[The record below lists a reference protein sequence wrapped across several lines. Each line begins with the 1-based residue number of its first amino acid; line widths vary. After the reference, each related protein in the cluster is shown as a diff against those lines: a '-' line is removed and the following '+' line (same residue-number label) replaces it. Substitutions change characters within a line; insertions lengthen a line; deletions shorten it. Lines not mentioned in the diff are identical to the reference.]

1 MINKAKQAVTE
12 LEARIIALREGREEV
27 LAEESKTRGSICHQ
41 GELLQQLEIDLQQS
55 IEEEEYDRAAQLE
68 VEIKAAKAALA
79 TANADLLASSQRVQ
93 EALTVS
99 LREEAQLLGEQVE
112 VQRSTA
118 LKLESTLQSQL
129 DELKAFRG
137 ELEDATRSERAR
149 IDNDRV
155 KLQRY
160 VRPRPSGRVC
170 LWL

>member
-1 MINKAKQAVTE
+1 MINKAKHAVTE
-12 LEARIIALREGREEV
+12 LETRIIALREGREEV
-27 LAEESKTRGSICHQ
+27 LIEESKVRGSICHQ
-41 GELLQQLEIDLQQS
+41 GELLQQLELDLQQS

-68 VEIKAAKAALA
+68 TEMKAAKAALA

-99 LREEAQLLGEQVE
+99 LREEAQLLNEQVE

-118 LKLESTLQSQL
+118 LKLEASLQSQL

-160 VRPRPSGRVC
+160 VEPRR
-170 LWL
+170 